1 MSTKISKK
9 AFIEALRNL
18 IKKEIEE
25 VSTSAATPGYMT
37 PMAFDGGRKKDKKK
51 KKDISTNSTGYEPVN
66 EGRYHQWRNDES
78 LTPKQKIGHS
88 IREVKNSLNELD
100 KTVKMAV
107 RLKTEL
113 NVDSRNY
120 WKNTHKALTKI
131 SERLVKMATKVGNLK

>member
-1 MSTKISKK
+1 MLKFAKK
-9 AFIEALRNL
+9 NKARE
-18 IKKEIEE
+18 
-25 VSTSAATPGYMT
+25 
-37 PMAFDGGRKKDKKK
+37 MAFNFEWVLKKLKGNVWDY
-51 KKDISTNSTGYEPVN
+51 ISYQVKEPMDDYFYESIN
-66 EGRYHQWRNDES
+66 EGKYHQWRNDES